1 MQSRNF
7 TLTMFSLKKFL
18 SLFLTISFLIVTVI
32 PQGVTAANIVNAFQN
47 EQNTS
52 LEILSNVPKEVG
64 KIFETNIKEKDVPN
78 VILIYDMHCQ
88 PYTQN
93 NIYSIINYID
103 SEFNVSKIFVE
114 GAPNGKVD
122 VSSIKDIDIKT
133 RKNILSNMLS
143 KGYLSGTEFFSY
155 LSQKDNLYG
164 IEDLNLYIQTV
175 KQYVNI
181 LPFQKEYLSYIKQS
195 EKDLLKI
202 KRIFY
207 SAEMKFFEKLFFE
220 DIDYDLKI
228 IAKIKLFLTEH
239 NIDLSLQYPN
249 IAKYLKIKEYD
260 QIDTKNYYK
269 DLQSLINIC
278 KNKLPFNIYSKLIN
292 NIKDKHIENQL
303 SQVYASIKQLLS
315 EKELLKYNHIEK
327 IQDKNLMLTSFNIKN
342 FLQEKKKL
350 YNILSEEIF
359 NTDLLSKTISQ
370 TKFLYILKQFVQLK
384 MSYDDINELFSNLDD
399 IKGLLETS
407 DIKNSEQL
415 LDILNNEYINGYY
428 KNHILRNNIFVQNI
442 LNEIEKDSTNV
453 VVVGGFHNELE
464 TLLDKNNIKYISVFP
479 NAKAGNYKTYN
490 KIMTDIALLNNCLA
504 EPPLASV
511 LSNPKQKEFLISW
524 AQELRR
530 QGFKDSEIIKIINS
544 WAKKHKDFFSNENIE
559 QEVKDEEEIETD
571 VTEIVLKSNKFSI
584 KGWLIKAKE
593 FLKRDFSAFKTAFRY
608 KYKGDNSNNLD
619 SKTIKNMESNIKYF
633 PFIQFMLGFDLYGSF
648 STIFMQSNGYGLP
661 FISLVMSLLAP
672 ISFMVSGIG
681 GFIGDKFSKRTIIIA
696 AIAVHA
702 LGTIAFTLSGLSPVL
717 LIASQILPT
726 IGISLLSLT
735 LSPFLYKSL
744 DNLGEKDSFKEIYGS
759 NLSLFWIIMSVSSL
773 LGGTLAALT
782 SQVTVIAIAAI
793 PDVIIVVGA
802 LLFTHNEKI
811 NISKANEV
819 EAKEKV
825 TKEKKNIK
833 EFIKEFFAPVKKLST
848 DKKTFSL
855 ALLNFVINNMFFVV
869 LCFFLQPTLMSTG
882 MSVGLL
888 APVYFAG
895 NLMQSLASHLIKK
908 VSFIVENKT
917 VRTVTFAI
925 STGLFALFIVT
936 GHPIFLVMVYVL
948 MNFWQGTSSLTEVS
962 AVYKTLDDNM
972 RSKWL
977 GFKSMFGMIVS
988 TITQISISGLL
999 AIGISNNILIAA
1011 AVSIITGASFII
1023 PKIMNITEKKQEDLV
1038 GIMDLNFEQI
1048 RAVLSA
1054 A

>member
-1 MQSRNF
+1 MSF
-7 TLTMFSLKKFL
+7 LKKFIT
-18 SLFLTISFLIVTVI
+18 LFLTISFLIVTIV
-32 PQGVTAANIVNAFQN
+32 PQGITATNIVNAFQN
-47 EQNTS
+47 IQNS
-52 LEILSNVPKEVG
+52 SFEILSNVPKEIG
-64 KIFETNIKEKDVPN
+64 QIFETNINQQNSPD
-78 VILIYDMHCQ
+78 VILVYDMHCQ

-103 SEFNVSKIFVE
+103 SNFDINKIFIE

-122 VSSIKDIDIKT
+122 VSSIKDIDVKSREKVLT
-133 RKNILSNMLS
+133 DMLQ
-143 KGYLSGTEFFSY
+143 KGYLSGTEKFSY
-155 LSQKDNLYG
+155 LSNKDNLYG

-175 KQYVNI
+175 KQYVNV

-195 EKDLLKI
+195 EKELIKI
-202 KRIFY
+202 KRNFY
-207 SAEMKFFEKLFFE
+207 SADMKFFEKLFFE
-220 DIDYDLKI
+220 DIDYDSKTI
-228 IAKIKLFLTEH
+228 TKIKLFLMEH
-239 NIDLSLQYPN
+239 NIDLSSLYPN
-249 IAKYLKIKEYD
+249 IDKYLKIKEYE
-260 QIDTKNYYK
+260 QIDAKNYNK
-269 DLQSLINIC
+269 DLQTLINIC
-278 KNKLPFNIYSKLIN
+278 KNKLPINIYSQLVN
-292 NIKDKHIENQL
+292 NIKNKYIESQL

-315 EKELLKYNHIEK
+315 EKELSKYNYIEK

-342 FLQEKKKL
+342 FLQEKKDI
-350 YNILSEEIF
+350 YNNLSQEIF
-359 NTDLLSKTISQ
+359 DTNLLSKTILQ
-370 TKFLYILKQFVQLK
+370 TKLLYTLKQFVQLK
-384 MSYDDINELFSNLDD
+384 MSYDDTDELFSDFDN
-399 IKGLLETS
+399 IKSLLETS
-407 DIKNSEQL
+407 NIKNSEQL
-415 LDILNNEYINGYY
+415 LNILNNEYINGYY
-428 KNHILRNNIFVQNI
+428 KNHIVRNNIFAENI
-442 LNEIEKDSTNV
+442 LSKIEKDTTNI

-464 TLLDKNNIKYISVFP
+464 NLLDENNIKYISIFP
-479 NAKAGNYKTYN
+479 NAKAGNYKVYN
-490 KIMTDIALLNNCLA
+490 KIMADIALLNNCLA
-504 EPPLASV
+504 DCPLVSG
-511 LSNPKQKEFLISW
+511 LSQQKQEEFLISW
-524 AQELRR
+524 AQELRQ
-530 QGFKDSEIIKIINS
+530 QGFKDSEIIKVINS
-544 WAKKHKDFFSNENIE
+544 WAKKHSEFFSNENVE
-559 QEVKDEEEIETD
+559 QENIEETEKKVTD
-571 VTEIVLKSNKFSI
+571 TVLKTNKFSI

-593 FLKRDFSAFKTAFRY
+593 LLKRDFGAFKTAFRY
-608 KYKGDNSNNLD
+608 KYEGDNPNNLD
-619 SKTIKNMESNIKYF
+619 SNTIRKMESNIKYF

-648 STIFMQSNGYGLP
+648 STVFMQSNGYGLP

-672 ISFMVSGIG
+672 ISFMMSGIG

-696 AIAVHA
+696 AITVHA

-744 DNLGEKDSFKEIYGS
+744 DNLGQKDSFRDIYGS

-773 LGGTLAALT
+773 LGGALAALT
-782 SQVTVIAIAAI
+782 GQMAVIAIAAI
-793 PDVIIVVGA
+793 PDIIIATGA
-802 LLFTHNEKI
+802 LLFTHDENI
-811 NISKANEV
+811 NISKE
-819 EAKEKV
+819 ETDETETV

-833 EFIKEFFAPVKKLST
+833 DFIKEFFAPVKKLST

-917 VRTVTFAI
+917 VRTVTFAV
-925 STGLFALFIVT
+925 STGLFALFVVT
-936 GHPIFLVMVYVL
+936 GHPIFLVLVYVL

-977 GFKSMFGMIVS
+977 GVRSMFGMIVS

-999 AIGISNNILIAA
+999 AIGISNNVLIAA

-1023 PKIMNITEKKQEDLV
+1023 PKIIDRTRNKQSDLV
-1038 GIMDLNFEQI
+1038 EGMDLNLDQI
-1048 RAVLSA
+1048 KAVLSA